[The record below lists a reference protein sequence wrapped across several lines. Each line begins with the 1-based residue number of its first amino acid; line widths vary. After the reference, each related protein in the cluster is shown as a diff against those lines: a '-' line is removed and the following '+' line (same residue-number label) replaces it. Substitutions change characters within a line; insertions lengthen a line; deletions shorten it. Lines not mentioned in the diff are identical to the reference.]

1 MVEIILKNL
10 DVCSFAVEII
20 SLIVSVAMTIIIYR
34 MERNVAAKAQKL
46 ETENAAERFLLA
58 NEEEIEYLPLSQAA
72 AALQKDL
79 HSKLKRKHCR
89 MITTRYLYVRPETR
103 SEILRQAGIEEIIV
117 SQAKIDAALKALQ
130 EDMQKYRFGRDFLYD
145 NAKYL
150 HRALENYASEPVE
163 NCNPHVFKDFSSADQ
178 NEAMRFI
185 IESPKTLGFY
195 MDQYIHP
202 ESYKA
207 DKSAMKP
214 PVDMVWEMV
223 NQILDNGDCNENV
236 LTFWVMRIIIDS
248 CHVFHPHSVEVGFE
262 EYQIQTQEDMYYYTL
277 LTLCKA
283 YAETSK

>member
-1 MVEIILKNL
+1 MQSLILHLL
-10 DVCSFAVEII
+10 DVFLPIFPEKIGEIRKERKNI
-20 SLIVSVAMTIIIYR
+20 QEEAKQFCIV
-34 MERNVAAKAQKL
+34 NH
-46 ETENAAERFLLA
+46 
-58 NEEEIEYLPLSQAA
+58 EEKDYLPLVQAA
-72 AALQKDL
+72 AGLEEPKYDRQIVAEYLKCSPAKQK
-79 HSKLKRKHCR
+79 
-89 MITTRYLYVRPETR
+89 
-103 SEILRQAGIEEIIV
+103 EILRQAGIEEIIV
-117 SQAKIDAALKALQ
+117 SQAKIDAALKALL

-195 MDQYIHP
+195 MKQYIHP
-202 ESYKA
+202 GSYKA

-214 PVDMVWEMV
+214 PVDMVWHMF
-223 NQILDNGDCNENV
+223 NLGNCNENV